1 MGSRSFATERI
12 VSMKKR
18 LLDGI
23 AWFAFIHAIF
33 CVIPIVSVIVLGY
46 NENDSAIDAAFDT
59 YSGIVG
65 FGVMGS
71 RVFLYS
77 PLIWMGFRF
86 FTGKSRLIPWENRYY

>member
-1 MGSRSFATERI
+1 
-12 VSMKKR
+12 MKKR

-46 NENDSAIDAAFDT
+46 SEIDSAIDAAFDT

-65 FGVMGS
+65 FGVLGP